1 MTLLNL
7 FMINHRHF
15 RDLKFGPVCLEKFS
29 LRKSSNLFAFYSL
42 NMNLETVFR
51 VEGEIGYAYKI
62 LGIKHK
68 MIFLCSLQD

>member
-1 MTLLNL
+1 MALLNL

-29 LRKSSNLFAFYSL
+29 LRKSSNLFA
-42 NMNLETVFR
+42 LETVFR